1 MNEEPQAI
9 GADVSI
15 VLRSDSRF
23 PAVRGEPADGERDGR
38 AMQAS
43 E

>member
-1 MNEEPQAI
+1 MNEEPKAI
-9 GADVSI
+9 GADVSV

-23 PAVRGEPADGERDGR
+23 PTIQGEPADGERDGR
-38 AMQAS
+38 AMLAS